1 MATTTTNLGL
11 RKPAKTDYVNVVT
24 DLNDNMDTIDS
35 SVNAAQEAVA
45 IMSNGNIHIA
55 VSAGEY
61 LYVRNHGSL
70 SEGLYKATEAI
81 AQNGTLSSSNTAA
94 VSKGLG
100 GQVTVLNNKVGSV
113 NSAKRGTTNTT
124 TGTYSFQMN
133 NGTHGIMIIGSTAIV
148 PIGMTNGGSLY
159 NGTMPSGY
167 SISQS
172 GSTVTVTKTSS
183 VSTAQTITILLI
195 E

>member
-1 MATTTTNLGL
+1 MATNTTNLGL
-11 RKPAKTDYVNVVT
+11 RKPAKADYVNVVT
-24 DLNDNMDTIDS
+24 DIDDNMDLIDS
-35 SVNAAQEAVA
+35 AVNNAEKAVA
-45 IMSNGNIHIA
+45 IIANGNTHVA

-61 LYVRNHGSL
+61 LYVRNHTSL
-70 SEGLYKATEAI
+70 SEGLYMATEAI
-81 AQNGTLSSSNTAA
+81 AQNGTLSSSNTSAITR
-94 VSKGLG
+94 GIG
-100 GQVTVLNNKVGSV
+100 GQVTAMNNKVGSV

-124 TGTYSFQMN
+124 TGVFSFQMN
-133 NGTHGIMIIGSTAIV
+133 NGTHGILIIGSTAIV
-148 PIGMTNGGSLY
+148 PIGMTNGGSLF

-183 VSTAQTITILLI
+183 VSTSQVITFLLI